1 MKRKPLLFFVS
12 FECKVIHSSIIFAQW
27 LFCHP
32 LITSGKYTVKA
43 YQDACVIFCIL
54 WGDPVFMGLIL
65 SDMCHK
71 VHMKQNMNKEITVLM
86 NLFKMPAVMLCILH
100 WLLPHRNVSQPS
112 FILLHS
118 PQRAMC
124 RTLKHCNSWWLSQ
137 LACVADISRL
147 STSVSSPIHN

>member
-12 FECKVIHSSIIFAQW
+12 FECKVIHGSIIFAW
-27 LFCHP
+27 GLFCHP
-32 LITSGKYTVKA
+32 LITTGNYNIVKT
-43 YQDACVIFCIL
+43 YQDMSMIFSTL
-54 WGDPVFMGLIL
+54 WDDPVFMGLIL

-118 PQRAMC
+118 PQHAMC
-124 RTLKHCNSWWLSQ
+124 RTLKHCNS
-137 LACVADISRL
+137 
-147 STSVSSPIHN
+147 